1 MSLTDTTSTTASIGG
16 ATVSTGG
23 SAQVHASNNEQIIMA
38 TATLA
43 AGAAGGLSLV
53 VVNPDTEARIDGAS
67 TITSATAANGDVE
80 VTSNNIININ
90 SGAAGVAVGGGG
102 VGLTIVVEFPT
113 AIAMVGPG
121 GTITPRVPG
130 AEAEAS

>member
-23 SAQVHASNNEQIIMA
+23 SAQVHASNNEQIIIA

-67 TITSATAANGDVE
+67 TITAATAVNGHGE
-80 VTSNNIININ
+80 VTSNHIININ
-90 SGAAGVAVGGGG
+90 AGAAGGVGRGGGR
-102 VGLTIVVEFPT
+102 GLTPVVHLPT
-113 AIAMVGPG
+113 SID
-121 GTITPRVPG
+121 
-130 AEAEAS
+130 S